1 MSKTLEIIN
10 SFLLTKI
17 LGNTIKDYAI
27 SLSIIVLG
35 IAFIRFVKKSALS
48 RLKIWAEK
56 TKTDYDDFF
65 VTFGE
70 KTFIPLCYFGV
81 VYIAIRGLSLHP
93 VIGKTVRILGLSI
106 FTYLTVKFL
115 IAFVEFVMKKH
126 WMKNMEAIS
135 AIKLEKAFPAIR
147 ISIWI
152 LGTVFLLDNL
162 GFQISTVIATL
173 GIGGVAVALAA
184 QAILKDLFSYFS
196 ILFDRP
202 FEPGDFIIIGDFL
215 GTVEHIGVKTTR
227 IRSLSGEQLVF
238 SNSDLTDSRIR
249 NYKRMARRRVVFKI
263 GVTYQTSQEQVQNIP
278 SIVKDIIDSI
288 ELAALDRVH
297 FSAFGDFSLVFEI
310 VYYVESS
317 EYNKYMDIQQQI
329 NLKLKQEFEA
339 RGIEFAY
346 PTQSLFLTHVNN
358 PLKEVVS

>member
-1 MSKTLEIIN
+1 MSDTFEIIHG
-10 SFLLTKI
+10 FLLTKF
-17 LGNTIKDYAI
+17 LDNSIKDYVI
-27 SLSIIVLG
+27 SIAIIVLG
-35 IAFIRFVKKSALS
+35 IAVIRFIKKTAMS
-48 RLKIWAEK
+48 RLKTWAEK

-65 VTFGE
+65 IYVGE
-70 KTFIPLCYFGV
+70 KNLIPLCYFGV
-81 VYIAIRGLSLHP
+81 VYIGIRGLSLHP
-93 VIGKTVRILGLSI
+93 VIGKTIRISGITI
-106 FTYLTVKFL
+106 FTYLAVKFL

-126 WMKNMEAIS
+126 WLKN
-135 AIKLEKAFPAIR
+135 LEPASSTKVEKTFPAIR

-184 QAILKDLFSYFS
+184 QAILKDLFSYFA

-202 FEPGDFIIIGDFL
+202 FEPGDFIIIGDFM
-215 GTVEHIGVKTTR
+215 GTIEHVGIKTTR

-263 GVTYQTSQEQVQNIP
+263 GVTYQTTQEQVESIP
-278 SIVKDIIDSI
+278 GIIKSIIDSI
-288 ELAALDRVH
+288 EMATLDRVH
-297 FSAFGDFSLVFEI
+297 FASFGDFSLVFEI

-317 EYNKYMDIQQQI
+317 EYNIYMDIQQQI
-329 NLKLKQEFEA
+329 NFKLKHEFEA
-339 RGIEFAY
+339 RSIEFAY
-346 PTQSLFLTHVNN
+346 PTQSLFLTHANN
-358 PLKEVVS
+358 PLKEAVS

>member
-1 MSKTLEIIN
+1 MSENLEFIN
-10 SFLLTKI
+10 DFLFTKI
-17 LGNTIKDYAI
+17 LNNTIKDYAI
-27 SLSIIVLG
+27 SLFIIVIGL
-35 IAFIRFVKKSALS
+35 ALIRFFKKSALS
-48 RLKIWAEK
+48 RLRIWAKK

-65 VTFGE
+65 INFGE

-81 VYIAIRGLSLHP
+81 FYIGLKGLILHH
-93 VIGKTVRILGLSI
+93 VISKTVHIAGLII
-106 FTYLTVKFL
+106 FTYLGVKFL
-115 IAFVEFVMKKH
+115 TAFVEFVLMKH
-126 WMKNMEAIS
+126 WLKNMETMS
-135 AIKLEKAFPAIR
+135 AKKVEKTFPAIR

-152 LGTVFLLDNL
+152 LGTIFLLDNL

-202 FEPGDFIIIGDFL
+202 FEPGDFIIIGDYM

-238 SNSDLTDSRIR
+238 SNSDLTDSRVR

-263 GVTYQTSQEQVQNIP
+263 GVTYQTSQEKVKKIP
-278 SIVKDIIDSI
+278 GIVKDIIDSI
-288 ELAALDRVH
+288 DLATLDRVH

-310 VYYVESS
+310 VYYVESG
-317 EYNKYMDIQQQI
+317 EYNKYMDIQEQI
-329 NLKLKQEFEA
+329 NLKLYREFEA
-339 RGIEFAY
+339 KGIEFAY
-346 PTQSLFLTHVNN
+346 PTQSLFLTHTNN